1 MRGLLLKD
9 FYTLAKQMKFMLL
22 VMVLFACIPG
32 GSLSAFAV
40 VYAAMLPFTALVYDE
55 RSKWDEL
62 AVMMPYST
70 WSIVGSK
77 YILGMISVAIAVVIS
92 FVAQFVIGSV
102 KGTGMGIV
110 DIIEMFLLACI
121 ALILLCINL
130 PLMFRLGV
138 ERGRIVFMVLICVG
152 LIGGLSLLNQLPSTL
167 ENFGN
172 EALLLLGAL
181 LLTVVLIVV
190 STGISVFVYRR
201 KRG

>member
-1 MRGLLLKD
+1 
-9 FYTLAKQMKFMLL
+9 
-22 VMVLFACIPG
+22 
-32 GSLSAFAV
+32 
-40 VYAAMLPFTALVYDE
+40 MLPFTALAYDE

-102 KGTGMGIV
+102 TGTGMGIV

-172 EALLLLGAL
+172 EVLLLLGAL